1 VKVSEEIGEAQLMAH
16 IESAGQSAEPALAPP
31 PELDAARPTGE
42 GAPAAD
48 GAPRPTRFGY
58 VLVVDDNE
66 VNRSMLSRRL
76 VKEGYRVATAAD
88 GKQALQRAR
97 EESFDLILLDIVMPE
112 MNGYQVLD
120 ALKSDPALRDTP
132 VIMISA
138 LDELSSIVRCIEVG
152 AEDYLPKPFDPVLL
166 RARIGASLEKKR
178 LRNEE
183 LRYLRQVA
191 VLTDAALAL
200 EQKAFSPHTL
210 ETVAAREDALGRLA
224 RTFQR
229 MGAEVQARE
238 QRLEQ
243 QVQQLRIEIDETRKL
258 KDVSEITESDYF
270 QQLRSKVH
278 TLRARSG
285 GQSSDG
291 PG

>member
-1 VKVSEEIGEAQLMAH
+1 
-16 IESAGQSAEPALAPP
+16 
-31 PELDAARPTGE
+31 
-42 GAPAAD
+42 
-48 GAPRPTRFGY
+48 
-58 VLVVDDNE
+58 VDDNE

-76 VKEGYRVATAAD
+76 VKEGYRVAAAVD
-88 GKQALQRAR
+88 GKDALQRAR
-97 EESFDLILLDIVMPE
+97 AEAFDLILLDIIMPE
-112 MNGYQVLD
+112 MDGYMVLD
-120 ALKSDPALRDTP
+120 ALKGDPALRDTP

-138 LDELSSIVRCIEVG
+138 LDELSSIVRCIEMG

-191 VLTDAALAL
+191 VLTDAAVAL
-200 EQKAFSPHTL
+200 EQKAFSAGTL
-210 ETVAAREDALGRLA
+210 EPVAAREDALGRLA

-229 MGAEVQARE
+229 MAAEVQARE
-238 QRLEQ
+238 QRLER
-243 QVQQLRIEIDETRKL
+243 QVQQLMIEIDETRKAR
-258 KDVSEITESDYF
+258 DVSEITESDYF